1 MAMNE
6 KQPTLTKT
14 FRAQWAVMTFYE
26 RFEQVIALVLS
37 AVIAV
42 IIVVSLL
49 QLMSIVF
56 TLLILDAFNP
66 LDHKVFQTVF
76 AMIMTLLIA
85 MEFKHSIVRVALRR
99 DSIIQVKAVILIGL
113 IALARKFVIL
123 DPEASPGKIAALAG
137 ATLALGVTYCAARA
151 MTGPP
156 GNAQM
161 ISRDLRHAQDVGA
174 RHRWLNRLQT
184 ALLVL
189 TLPGL
194 PPSLAACCWVT
205 KAGCGWR
212 VRFTLLLEPAAAS
225 GLTLRLYGAHP
236 CTDEAPDLWAVLRE
250 LAARAGL
257 PAVPVPHYVPSGVVN
272 AFATGSKHHAAI
284 ALTDGLLRSLTPRE
298 LTGVLGHEIA
308 HIANEDCVSW
318 AWPIPSAG

>member
-1 MAMNE
+1 MKSTGRNPF
-6 KQPTLTKT
+6 QV
-14 FRAQWAVMTFYE
+14 FRDQWAFMSLYE

-99 DSIIQVKAVILIGL
+99 DSIIQVKTVILIGL

-137 ATLALGVTYCAARA
+137 ATLALGVTY
-151 MTGPP
+151 
-156 GNAQM
+156 
-161 ISRDLRHAQDVGA
+161 
-174 RHRWLNRLQT
+174 WL
-184 ALLVL
+184 
-189 TLPGL
+189 
-194 PPSLAACCWVT
+194 
-205 KAGCGWR
+205 
-212 VRFTLLLEPAAAS
+212 
-225 GLTLRLYGAHP
+225 
-236 CTDEAPDLWAVLRE
+236 LRE
-250 LAARAGL
+250 RDDRTAGE
-257 PAVPVPHYVPSGVVN
+257 
-272 AFATGSKHHAAI
+272 
-284 ALTDGLLRSLTPRE
+284 RS
-298 LTGVLGHEIA
+298 
-308 HIANEDCVSW
+308 DDQS
-318 AWPIPSAG
+318 